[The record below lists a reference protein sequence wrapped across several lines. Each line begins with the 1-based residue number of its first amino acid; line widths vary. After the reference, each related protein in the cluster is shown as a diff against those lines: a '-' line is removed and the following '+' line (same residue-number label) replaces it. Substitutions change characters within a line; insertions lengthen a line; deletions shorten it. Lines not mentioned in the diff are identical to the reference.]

1 MVLVNDKKP
10 QTPKPK
16 LNYKGGIIMDGIKKS
31 KMNNVIFDINKP
43 TIQLNGKDI
52 YLLHDYK
59 LETKLDKELNV
70 PITTLKIEI
79 LIDGKIE
86 FKGDSLFE
94 KL

>member
-10 QTPKPK
+10 QTSKPK

-31 KMNNVIFDINKP
+31 KMNNVIFDINKQ
-43 TIQLNGKDI
+43 TIQLNGQDI
-52 YLLHDYK
+52 YLLYDYK